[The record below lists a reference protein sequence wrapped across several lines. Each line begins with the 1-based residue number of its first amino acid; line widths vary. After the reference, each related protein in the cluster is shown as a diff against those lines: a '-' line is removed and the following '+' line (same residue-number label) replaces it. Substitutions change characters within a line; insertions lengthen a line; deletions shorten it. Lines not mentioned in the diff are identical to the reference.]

1 LVATG
6 EIGADY
12 SDQPFNCNPTLP
24 AILPADMAPSR
35 ANLQVRPRLVKPAA
49 HDCAVNHVNMAN
61 RVRKPAPD
69 ARRGTL
75 TGSQEPLER
84 IALALERL
92 APDVPGAPSYELAEA
107 FSWHP
112 DRRRLVPVAKV
123 NRVDMS
129 LLKGI
134 DQVRDMLV
142 ENTDRF
148 ARGLP
153 ANNALLWGARGMG
166 KSSLVK
172 AVHASVNAAHHSGG
186 RMRGAL
192 KLVEIHREDIE
203 SLPDLMALMRG
214 AAYRFIVFCD
224 DLSFETEDTSYK
236 SLKAMLEGGIEGR
249 PHNVVFYATSNR
261 RHLMPRD
268 MVENERSSAIN
279 PGEAV
284 EEKVSLSDRFGLW
297 LGFHRCSQDEFLAM
311 VDGYVS
317 HYRIEHPREMVHRE
331 ALEWA
336 TTRGARSGRV
346 AWQFV
351 QDLAG
356 RLGIAMPDDG

>member
-1 LVATG
+1 MAKRRQNTP
-6 EIGADY
+6 A
-12 SDQPFNCNPTLP
+12 QPASPPRMPTQ
-24 AILPADMAPSR
+24 S
-35 ANLQVRPRLVKPAA
+35 AA
-49 HDCAVNHVNMAN
+49 
-61 RVRKPAPD
+61 
-69 ARRGTL
+69 
-75 TGSQEPLER
+75 LER
-84 IALALERL
+84 TLERVAAALERL
-92 APDVPGAPSYELAEA
+92 APTARTPLQLSTADA

-112 DRRRLVPVAKV
+112 DGRRLVPVPRV
-123 NRVDMS
+123 NRVEMS

-134 DQVRDMLV
+134 DRMRDVLV
-142 ENTDRF
+142 ENTERF

-172 AVHASVNAAHHSGG
+172 AVHAAINAAH
-186 RMRGAL
+186 RGKGEGNDSDGPL

-203 SLPDLMALMRG
+203 SLPELMTLMRG
-214 AAYRFIVFCD
+214 APYRFIVFCD
-224 DLSFETEDTSYK
+224 DLSFEAEDTSYK

-249 PHNVVFYATSNR
+249 PDNVVFYATSNR
-261 RHLMPRD
+261 RHLMAREMMD
-268 MVENERSSAIN
+268 NERSTAIN

-297 LGFHRCSQDEFLAM
+297 LGFHRCSQDEYLAM
-311 VDGYVS
+311 VEGYIA
-317 HYRIEHPREMVHRE
+317 HYRIPHPNDDIRRE

-346 AWQFV
+346 AWQYV

-356 RLGIAMPDDG
+356 RLGVKLAEP

>member
-1 LVATG
+1 MRKHDPKA
-6 EIGADY
+6 AKAKRKAPAKAR
-12 SDQPFNCNPTLP
+12 SAPTLDV
-24 AILPADMAPSR
+24 ASGAEKLTQI
-35 ANLQVRPRLVKPAA
+35 AA
-49 HDCAVNHVNMAN
+49 
-61 RVRKPAPD
+61 
-69 ARRGTL
+69 
-75 TGSQEPLER
+75 
-84 IALALERL
+84 ALERL
-92 APDVPGAPSYELAEA
+92 APPLPGTPDFSAASAFVWRSEDSRLAPVQ
-107 FSWHP
+107 
-112 DRRRLVPVAKV
+112 RV

-134 DQVRDMLV
+134 DRMRDLLV
-142 ENTDRF
+142 ENTERF

-172 AVHASVNAAHHSGG
+172 VVHAAVSASA
-186 RMRGAL
+186 RDL

-203 SLPDLMALMRG
+203 SLPALMTLLRG
-214 AAYRFIVFCD
+214 APDRFIVFCD
-224 DLSFETEDTSYK
+224 DLSFEAEDTSYK
-236 SLKAMLEGGIEGR
+236 SLKAVLEGGIEGR
-249 PHNVVFYATSNR
+249 PDNVILYATSNR

-268 MVENERSSAIN
+268 MLENERATAIN

-297 LGFHRCSQDEFLAM
+297 LGFHRCSQDEYLAM
-311 VDGYVS
+311 VEGYVG
-317 HYRIEHPREMVHRE
+317 YYAIPLTGAPLTRD

-346 AWQFV
+346 AWQYI

-356 RLGIAMPDDG
+356 RLGVRLEEKKPATMRR